1 MLEDLL
7 ASMGYAELTRF
18 LAAHSGLP
26 GPRAN
31 LSLMKEAAASL
42 PDETLARLAT
52 ENDEYLRCCGVRGL
66 GERVNRSPTKARAL
80 LISQLTAETHHDSWR
95 VREAAAMA
103 GQRIG
108 DADPPQLR
116 ELVRSWL
123 SDPHDPLQLRAAIA
137 TICEPRLLVDKTT
150 AALALD
156 ACDVAGAALMANDQD
171 TRRSHPWRVLRQA
184 LGYCWSVAIVAEPEN
199 GLQRFAELEANPDK
213 DLAWIVRQNRT
224 KRRFR
229 ALRGS
234 Q

>member
-1 MLEDLL
+1 MPEVSLEH
-7 ASMGYAELTRF
+7 MGYAQLTRF

-31 LSLMKEAAASL
+31 LSLMKQAAASL
-42 PDETLARLAT
+42 PDETLERLVT

-66 GERVNRSPTKARAL
+66 GERIIRSPEEERAS

-116 ELVRSWL
+116 ELVRKWL
-123 SDPHDPLQLRAAIA
+123 SDSGDPLQLRAAIA
-137 TICEPRLLVDKTT
+137 TICEPRLLVDKST

-156 ACDVAGAALMANDQD
+156 ACDMAGAALVANDQE
-171 TRRSHPWRVLRQA
+171 TRRSRPWRVLRQA
-184 LGYCWSVAIVAEPEN
+184 LGYCWSVAIAAEPEN

-213 DLAWIVRQNRT
+213 DLSWIVRQNRR
-224 KRRFR
+224 KRRLR
-229 ALRGS
+229 ALRETG
-234 Q
+234 